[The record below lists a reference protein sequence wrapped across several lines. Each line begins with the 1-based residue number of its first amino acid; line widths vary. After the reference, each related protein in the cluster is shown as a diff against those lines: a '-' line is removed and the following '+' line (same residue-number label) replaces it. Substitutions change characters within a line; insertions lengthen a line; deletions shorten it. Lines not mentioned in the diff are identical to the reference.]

1 MRLIK
6 FLFLVGV
13 VLCVSQVSEAQK
25 KMVFEKGIFW
35 KITPKGGGKPSY
47 LYGTMHV
54 SKKLAFR
61 LPDEFY
67 QAIQSSDF
75 VALESNPEK
84 WTEDIEKSMELKEL
98 LTLSSMGLKANK
110 SSCFYS
116 YSYGLSPLDNKTLK
130 QQLIYEPQSANELLF
145 RSYGGRMGNFE
156 EDTYLDLYIFKTGR
170 KFGIPIISL
179 EDVAWSLETVMKAS
193 FDAADPKKQTN
204 KKSSYQGLSQ
214 SDLEDAYR
222 DQNLKKLDS
231 IQRASAPNEDYLNGL
246 LYIRND
252 TMFHTMETYIQQ
264 GKSVFA
270 AVGAAHLGGEKG
282 LLEKFSKAGYTVSA
296 VEYKTNLDPSEQIN
310 KLDSIFTPVSFHK
323 QYSKDSTLSFY
334 TPAYTSM
341 STPSGNVEYLSAD
354 MSNGVYYYIGR
365 VNAFTYLS
373 GLTTAQIESKLDSLI
388 FENTQGSILS
398 KNKITY
404 QQYPGFDI
412 TSKTK
417 GGKIIRQRIL
427 ITPLEILFCK
437 VVGKENYFQKYSVDS
452 FFTQLTI
459 NYHPLPHTENKL
471 QLVDVSV
478 KMPFSVIENPFE
490 KMAYNGPNFLVQGLN
505 EKGDYFQL
513 LRNYTVRQ
521 YEHEED
527 TFHLN
532 MYVHFI
538 AKDFNFKTIR
548 STQTTLGKMPAVLVE
563 YMTQDK
569 RPVHAAI
576 VSRSNTIYFLIA
588 ATSSKAIA
596 MDFFNSFAVLPD
608 ARTKIPI
615 YKDTAEGF
623 MFKTAL
629 HPMGGKFSKQLFA
642 QYYSS
647 NASEIAK
654 RKTTFSSV
662 FQENEFGY
670 QFTLDMQEFNPFE
683 TYPTV
688 DSFWNSFYDEQY
700 ETIKNKF
707 ILTKKISHEK
717 DQYKM
722 EVLIRDT
729 NTVNEAKDLYL
740 VSGNKLLQMISFRD
754 TLCANY
760 HLIDTAFASLAFIH
774 STPPTFLKSKL
785 DTFVTHIYSKDSA
798 TKEFLNN
805 NSSFLSI
812 LKGDEPRMR
821 ALLDTSDVVNKKDDI
836 YSLFIQRLNQDT
848 SRTNLQFLE
857 TLYRRNENN
866 AQRQIDI
873 LNSLAWMDNEKATM
887 LFRNLLTEAPPL
899 EFEEDDNPLNH
910 YYDTLQLAKKLFPE
924 LLQLIDYDEYKLDVV
939 YLLSHLM
946 VDSLIDSSLYEQ
958 KVNYFAI
965 KGKEEIKRKTSSK
978 STLDEQLESDEE
990 EDESGNANYS
1000 NLISTINNS
1009 NGDEENDYASQMN
1022 FSEFYLI
1029 KHYENLLTPYKK
1041 RPNVMQFFNKMDST
1055 TNKDLRLYKAIDRME
1070 DSLSFDKSI
1079 ILEYAKLPAY
1089 RYKLIHKFHFNKKDH
1104 LLPFK
1109 ITQQEEVA
1117 KAKIQNNLGLKEKDT
1132 LKLVTKMVAQSNAQK
1147 GLVYIY
1153 KYKPV
1158 KAQEFLYA
1166 YLGFFDPSGKQLM
1179 LTNTMFKSG
1188 IKLEKNTEKELIESI
1203 QQQIRVLNRTYITPE
1218 QMSNSKGD
1226 YNDYLEMFRNMGN

>member
-1 MRLIK
+1 M
-6 FLFLVGV
+6 
-13 VLCVSQVSEAQK
+13 
-25 KMVFEKGIFW
+25 FEKGIFW

-67 QAIQSSDF
+67 QAIQSSDY

-84 WTEDIEKSMELKEL
+84 WTEDIEKSAELKEL
-98 LTLSSMGLKANK
+98 LTLSAMGLKTNK

-116 YSYGLSPLDNKTLK
+116 YSYGLSPLDNKALK
-130 QQLIYEPQSANELLF
+130 RQLTYEPQSANELLF

-193 FDAADPKKQTN
+193 LDAADPKKQTN
-204 KKSSYQGLSQ
+204 KKLSYQGLSQ

-222 DQNLKKLDS
+222 EQNLKKLDS
-231 IQRASAPNEDYLNGL
+231 IQKASAPNEAYLNGL

-252 TMFHTMETYIQQ
+252 TMFHTMQAYIQQ

-282 LLEKFSKAGYTVSA
+282 LLEKFSKAGYTVTA
-296 VEYKTNLDPSEQIN
+296 VDYKTNLEPSEQIN
-310 KLDSIFTPVSFHK
+310 KLDSIFIPVSFHK
-323 QYSKDSTLSFY
+323 QYSKDSTLCFY
-334 TPAYTSM
+334 TPTYTSM
-341 STPSGNVEYLSAD
+341 SSPSGNVEYLSAD
-354 MSNGVYYYIGR
+354 MTNGVYYYIGR
-365 VNAFTYLS
+365 VNTFTYLS
-373 GLTTAQIESKLDSLI
+373 GLTTTQIESKIDSLI

-398 KNKITY
+398 KNKIIY

-417 GGKIIRQRIL
+417 AGKIIRQRIL

-459 NYHPLPHTENKL
+459 NYKPLPHAERKL
-471 QLVDVSV
+471 LLADISV
-478 KMPFSVIENPFE
+478 KMPLSLLENPFE
-490 KMAYNGPNFLVQGLN
+490 RMAYNAPNFLAQGIS
-505 EKGDYFQL
+505 EKGEYFQL

-532 MYVHFI
+532 MYIHFV
-538 AKDFNFKTIR
+538 AKEFNFKTIR
-548 STQTTLGKMPAVLVE
+548 STNTFIGKLPAVIAE
-563 YMTQDK
+563 YTTSDK
-569 RPVHAAI
+569 RPVYAAI
-576 VSRSNTIYFLIA
+576 VSRSNSIYFLIA
-588 ATSSKAIA
+588 GTSSKTTA
-596 MDFFNSFAVLPD
+596 MEFFNSFTVLPD
-608 ARTKIPI
+608 IRTQIPF
-615 YKDTAEGF
+615 YKDTAEGI
-623 MFKTAL
+623 MFKTVL

-642 QYYSS
+642 QYNTANSS
-647 NASEIAK
+647 ETTK
-654 RKTTFSSV
+654 RKTTYSSV
-662 FQENEFGY
+662 FQENDFGY
-670 QFTLDMQEFNPFE
+670 QFTLDIKEFNPFE
-683 TYPTV
+683 AYPTV

-700 ETIKNKF
+700 ETMKDKF
-707 ILTKKISHEK
+707 ILSKKISHVK
-717 DQYKM
+717 DSYKM

-729 NTVNEAKDLYL
+729 NTVNEALDLYV

-754 TLCANY
+754 TLCPNY
-760 HLIDTAFASLAFIH
+760 HLVDSAFSSIAFIH
-774 STPPTFLKSKL
+774 PTTPSFLKSKL
-785 DTFVTHIYSKDSA
+785 DTFIMHVYSKDSA
-798 TKEFLNN
+798 TKEFLSN
-805 NSSFLSI
+805 NSSYYNV
-812 LKGDEPRMR
+812 LKGDEPRIR

-836 YSLFIQRLNQDT
+836 YSLLINRLNKDT
-848 SRTNLQFLE
+848 SITNLQFLE
-857 TLYRRNENN
+857 NLYRRNENN
-866 AQRQIDI
+866 AQRQVDI
-873 LNSLAWMDNEKATM
+873 LNALAWMENEKSTI

-899 EFEEDDNPLNH
+899 DFEEDDNPLNH

-946 VDSLIDSSLYEQ
+946 VDSLIDPSIYEQ

-978 STLDEQLESDEE
+978 STLDEQLESEDEE
-990 EDESGNANYS
+990 GETGTENYT
-1000 NLISTINNS
+1000 NLISSISNS
-1009 NGDEENDYASQMN
+1009 NGNEENDYASQLN

-1029 KHYENLLTPYKK
+1029 KHYENLLAPYKK
-1041 RPNVMQFFNKMDST
+1041 RPNVRQFFNKIDST
-1055 TNKDLRLYKAIDRME
+1055 NNKDLQLYNAIDRME
-1070 DSLSFDKSI
+1070 DSLNFDKSI

-1089 RYKLIHKFHFNKKDH
+1089 RYKLMHKFHFNKKDH

-1109 ITQQEEVA
+1109 ITKQEEVA

-1132 LKLVTKMVAQSNAQK
+1132 LRLVTKMQVQSNSQK
-1147 GLVYIY
+1147 GIVFVY
-1153 KYKPV
+1153 KYKAV
-1158 KAQEFLYA
+1158 KGDEFLYA
-1166 YLGFFDPSGKQLM
+1166 YLGFFDPKEKQIM
-1179 LTNTMFKSG
+1179 LSNSLLKSG
-1188 IKLEKNTEKELIESI
+1188 IKLEKSTEKELIESI
-1203 QQQIRVLNRTYITPE
+1203 GQQIRVLNRTYITPE
-1218 QMSNSKGD
+1218 QMSNSKQD
-1226 YNDYLEMFRNMGN
+1226 FNDYLEMFRNMGN